1 MVQIGKYTVGYGL
14 DANNEDGIDYGR
26 MTVEQWEGNS
36 RTTLLDVPYDD
47 GFEILDLMASF
58 YGLRPFLSQASDE
71 ELFEELRR
79 RKFSGEL
86 NYCKTVKI

>member
-1 MVQIGKYTVGYGL
+1 MVQMGKYIVGYKL
-14 DANNEDGIDYGR
+14 DTDEEFGIDYGR
-26 MTVEQWEGNS
+26 MTVKSCGDNA
-36 RTTLLDVPYDD
+36 TLLNVPYDD

-58 YGLRPFLSQASDE
+58 YGLSPFLSQASDE

-86 NYCKTVKI
+86 NYNKTVKI

>member
-1 MVQIGKYTVGYGL
+1 MGKYTVGYGL
-14 DANNEDGIDYGR
+14 DANNEDGIDYSR
-26 MTVEQWEGNS
+26 MSVKQCDNNA
-36 RTTLLDVPYDD
+36 TLLNVPFDD

-86 NYCKTVKI
+86 IYNKTVKI

>member
-1 MVQIGKYTVGYGL
+1 MVQMGKYIVGYKL
-14 DANNEDGIDYGR
+14 DTDEEFDIDYAR
-26 MTVEQWEGNS
+26 MTVKSCDNNA
-36 RTTLLDVPYDD
+36 TLLNVPYDD

-86 NYCKTVKI
+86 TYNKTVKI

>member
-1 MVQIGKYTVGYGL
+1 MGKYTVGYAL
-14 DANNEDGIDYGR
+14 DANKEDGIDYGR
-26 MTVEQWEGNS
+26 MTVKQYEGNIY
-36 RTTLLDVPYDD
+36 TTLLDVPYDD

-58 YGLRPFLSQASDE
+58 YGLMPFLSQASDD

-86 NYCKTVKI
+86 TYSKTVKI

>member
-1 MVQIGKYTVGYGL
+1 MGKYIVGYKL
-14 DANNEDGIDYGR
+14 DTDEEFDIDYAR
-26 MTVEQWEGNS
+26 MTVKSCDNNA
-36 RTTLLDVPYDD
+36 TLLNVPYDD

-86 NYCKTVKI
+86 TYNKTVKI

>member
-1 MVQIGKYTVGYGL
+1 MVQLGKYIVGYKL
-14 DANNEDGIDYGR
+14 DTDEEFGIDYGR
-26 MTVEQWEGNS
+26 MTVKSCDNNA
-36 RTTLLDVPYDD
+36 TLLNVPYDD

-86 NYCKTVKI
+86 NYNKTVKI

>member
-1 MVQIGKYTVGYGL
+1 MGKYTVGYEL
-14 DANNEDGIDYGR
+14 DANNEDGIDYSR
-26 MTVEQWEGNS
+26 MSVKQYEGNS
-36 RTTLLDVPYDD
+36 YTTLLDVPYDD

-86 NYCKTVKI
+86 NYNKTVKI

>member
-1 MVQIGKYTVGYGL
+1 MGKYIVGYKL
-14 DANNEDGIDYGR
+14 DTDEEFDIDYAR
-26 MTVEQWEGNS
+26 MTVKSCDNNA
-36 RTTLLDVPYDD
+36 TLLNVPYDD

-58 YGLRPFLSQASDE
+58 YGLSPFLSQASDE

-86 NYCKTVKI
+86 TYNKTVKI